1 MKAFPQAGLR
11 LLPIALSIA
20 LACAAAHA
28 QSGVQIYGTID
39 EYAGRT
45 ETRTAV
51 GTSTVNGVNNGGLT
65 TSFIGF
71 RGTEDLGGGLRALF
85 GLESFIRA
93 NTGAI
98 GRNDADPFFARLS
111 IVGLENSWG
120 RLTFG
125 RHVTPYS
132 LATTQNTPFVGSTAL
147 SPVFAHVYNLNVQG
161 GTRFDNGVQYSMP
174 QLGGFTADV
183 LFSFG
188 SQNPSTN
195 PDPQKNRA
203 FEAVGGYASGPLKL
217 TAGYHWINL
226 NTNRDGH
233 EQKAW
238 MGAIVYDLGPVKLN
252 AQHHRV
258 SEDFNASANNARRR
272 TTEVGA
278 TIPVGSGNI
287 LATYARS
294 TMSDLLPT
302 TPDARR
308 SFSIGYDYFLSK
320 RTDLYAAYY
329 RDKLLNPLTQQT
341 IIAAGIR
348 HRF

>member
-1 MKAFPQAGLR
+1 LKAFQKAGLR
-11 LLPIALSIA
+11 LLPIAV
-20 LACAAAHA
+20 ACAAAHA

-45 ETRTAV
+45 ETRTAA
-51 GTSTVNGVNNGGLT
+51 GTSAVDGVNNGGMT

-71 RGTEDLGGGLRALF
+71 RGTEDLGGGLHAVF

-93 NTGAI
+93 NLGAI
-98 GRNDADPFFARLS
+98 GRNDADPFWARLS
-111 IVGLENSWG
+111 IVGLAGSWG
-120 RLTFG
+120 RLTLG

-132 LATTQNTPFVGSTAL
+132 LATTLNTPFVGSTTL

-161 GTRFDNGVQYSMP
+161 GTRFDNGVQYSIP
-174 QLGGFTADV
+174 QWLGFSGDF
-183 LFSFG
+183 LYSFG

-195 PDPQKNRA
+195 PDPHKNRA
-203 FEAVGGYASGPLKL
+203 FEAVGNYASGPLKL

-258 SEDFNASANNARRR
+258 TEDFNASANDARRR

-278 TIPVGSGNI
+278 TIPAGNGNF
-287 LATYARS
+287 LLTYVRS
-294 TMSDLLPT
+294 TMSDLLPA

-308 SFSIGYDYFLSK
+308 GFSVGYDYFLSK

-329 RDKLLNPLTQQT
+329 RDRLLNPLTQQT
-341 IIAAGIR
+341 ILAAGIR